1 MRWVLLLA
9 RLLWWLSGKESS
21 CQCRRHRFNHWVG
34 NIPWRRKWQPTPI
47 FLPGKLHGLRAPAI
61 YSSWGHKRLR
71 HDPRAAYP
79 RAAVLYAGLWSKRET
94 GAKS

>member
-1 MRWVLLLA
+1 MKSVY
-9 RLLWWLSGKESS
+9 E
-21 CQCRRHRFNHWVG
+21 RRTLQIHDRDFKLDNRRMPH
-34 NIPWRRKWQPTPI
+34 RKWQPTPI
-47 FLPGKLHGLRAPAI
+47 FLPGKLHGLRTPAI
-61 YSSWGHKRLR
+61 YSSWGHKRVR